1 LFGGTPVIQIRA
13 GDAGQVLALVT
24 NTGFLTT
31 KGSLV
36 REILYPKETKF
47 QFYRDGLKFILIMG
61 VFAFAAFF
69 GILPFML

>member
-1 LFGGTPVIQIRA
+1 MFGGTPVIQIRA